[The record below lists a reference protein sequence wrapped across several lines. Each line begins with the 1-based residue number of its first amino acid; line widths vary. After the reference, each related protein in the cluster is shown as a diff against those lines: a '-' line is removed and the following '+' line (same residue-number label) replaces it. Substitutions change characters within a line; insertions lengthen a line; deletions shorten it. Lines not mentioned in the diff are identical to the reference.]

1 MDIVYYRPQ
10 RSCGQGNIFT
20 PVCHSFCSQGGGGV
34 CLSACWDTTPPPG
47 SRAAGTHP
55 TGMHSCLENVF
66 LCRAAIIPSTPKVIL
81 PDLADEQNHNY
92 GEDVDFPIIENQAV
106 RRKLIDEETIENNNA
121 TVTTPTVKKDQ
132 EKDGYEFSVGQLP
145 AWAKKQVTTNCD

>member
-1 MDIVYYRPQ
+1 MDIVY
-10 RSCGQGNIFT
+10 
-20 PVCHSFCSQGGGGV
+20 
-34 CLSACWDTTPPPG
+34 
-47 SRAAGTHP
+47 
-55 TGMHSCLENVF
+55 LENVF

-121 TVTTPTVKKDQ
+121 SVTTPTVKKDQ

-145 AWAKKQVTTNCD
+145 AWAKKQVTTNCDLYHVLKGL